1 VFGNIHFDE
10 HNCPVM
16 KTFVFRF
23 FLLYFILILDLSPF
37 SWLNDLPGFSSV
49 TDLYFQGESYLVHVF
64 NEQIFHIKD
73 ELNVNGMGSGD
84 TSYAWAR
91 FFTIIAVSFLLAFFW
106 TLIDRKQRNYAS
118 TTYVLRSVLRYYIAL
133 VAFSYGIIKVFALQ
147 MPFPNLSQL
156 ATPLGDFLP
165 MRLSW
170 MFIGYSK
177 PYQIFSGVM
186 EVLVCVLLINRKTVT
201 AGLLLGLAVFL
212 NIFILNMSYDIPVK
226 LYSFQLFLTCAYLI
240 AEDGKRLVGIFL
252 MNRSAG
258 ENDLYRNKFSFRHYN
273 LVRFSAKVLFI
284 LLFMLLPAWEAWS
297 RYQRIINMNLNMPP
311 YAGYYKLDRL
321 LLNGDAVPVN
331 QYDANIWKDLILDK
345 GNMGS
350 IQSTNTSFNQRYGRG
365 YFGYSI
371 DSLSQQI
378 SFTRSA
384 FDTTRLFILKFK
396 FSDSVRLQLWG
407 KVHDDSV
414 NYSFIKS
421 KRHFQLTEQQFH
433 WISEANR

>member
-1 VFGNIHFDE
+1 
-10 HNCPVM
+10 
-16 KTFVFRF
+16 
-23 FLLYFILILDLSPF
+23 LILDLNPF

-49 TDLYFQGESYLVHVF
+49 ADLYFQGESYLVHVF
-64 NEQIFHIKD
+64 NDQIFHVKD

-91 FFTIIAVSFLLAFFW
+91 FFTIISVSFLLAFFW
-106 TLIDRKQRNYAS
+106 TLIDRKKHKYDSVA
-118 TTYVLRSVLRYYIAL
+118 YVLRSVLRYYIAL

-186 EVLVCVLLINRKTVT
+186 EVLVCILLINRKTVT

-212 NIFILNMSYDIPVK
+212 NIFILNLSYDIPVK
-226 LYSFQLFLTCAYLI
+226 LYSFQLFLTCLYLV
-240 AEDGKRLVGIFL
+240 AEDGKRLIGIFL
-252 MNRSAG
+252 MNTSVDVN
-258 ENDLYRNKFSFRHYN
+258 ELYRDKFSFRYYN
-273 LVRFSAKVLFI
+273 IVRLSAKVLFFI
-284 LLFMLLPAWEAWS
+284 LFMLLPSWESWS
-297 RYQRIINMNLNMPP
+297 RYQRILQINTDIPS
-311 YAGYYKLDRL
+311 YVGYYDLNNS
-321 LLNGDAVPVN
+321 LLNGDSVVAKHDN
-331 QYDANIWKDLILDK
+331 LHFWKNLVLDK
-345 GNMGS
+345 GNIGS
-350 IQSTNTSFNQRYGRG
+350 VQSADTIFNQRYGRG

-384 FDTTRLFILKFK
+384 FDTTRLFTLKYK

-414 NYSFIKS
+414 NYNFIKS
-421 KRHFQLTEQQFH
+421 KRHFQLTERQFH

>member
-1 VFGNIHFDE
+1 
-10 HNCPVM
+10 
-16 KTFVFRF
+16 
-23 FLLYFILILDLSPF
+23 
-37 SWLNDLPGFSSV
+37 
-49 TDLYFQGESYLVHVF
+49 
-64 NEQIFHIKD
+64 
-73 ELNVNGMGSGD
+73 
-84 TSYAWAR
+84 
-91 FFTIIAVSFLLAFFW
+91 
-106 TLIDRKQRNYAS
+106 
-118 TTYVLRSVLRYYIAL
+118 
-133 VAFSYGIIKVFALQ
+133 
-147 MPFPNLSQL
+147 
-156 ATPLGDFLP
+156 
-165 MRLSW
+165 
-170 MFIGYSK
+170 
-177 PYQIFSGVM
+177 M

-212 NIFILNMSYDIPVK
+212 NIFILNLSYDIPVK

-273 LVRFSAKVLFI
+273 VVRFSAKVLFI

-331 QYDANIWKDLILDK
+331 QYDASIWKDLILDK

>member
-1 VFGNIHFDE
+1 VLVKIHFYE
-10 HNCPVM
+10 HNCPAM
-16 KTFVFRF
+16 KTFGFRF
-23 FLLYFILILDLSPF
+23 FLLYFILILDLNPF

-49 TDLYFQGESYLVHVF
+49 ADLYFQGESYLVHFF
-64 NEQIFHIKD
+64 NDQIFHIKD

-106 TLIDRKQRNYAS
+106 TLIDRKKHKYDSVA
-118 TTYVLRSVLRYYIAL
+118 YVLRSVLRYYIAL

-186 EVLVCVLLINRKTVT
+186 EVLVCILLINRKTVT

-212 NIFILNMSYDIPVK
+212 NIFILNLSYDIPVK
-226 LYSFQLFLTCAYLI
+226 LYSFQLFLTCLYLV
-240 AEDGKRLVGIFL
+240 AEDGKRLIGIFL

-258 ENDLYRNKFSFRHYN
+258 ENDLYQNKVSFRYYN
-273 LVRFSAKVLFI
+273 AVRFSAKVLFFI
-284 LLFMLLPAWEAWS
+284 LFMLLPVWEAWT
-297 RYQRIINMNLNMPP
+297 RYQRILQINTDIRS
-311 YAGYYKLDRL
+311 YVGYYDLNNA
-321 LLNGDAVPVN
+321 LLNGDSVVTN
-331 QYDANIWKDLILDK
+331 HDNLHFWKNLVLDK
-345 GNMGS
+345 GNIGS
-350 IQSTNTSFNQRYGRG
+350 VQSADTMFNQRYGRG

-371 DSLSQQI
+371 DTLSQQI

-414 NYSFIKS
+414 NYNFIKS
-421 KRHFQLTEQQFH
+421 NRHFQLTERQFH